1 MLILI
6 VLGSCVFLM
15 WPASLTETDIFIPV
29 KPEKIPDGLTLS
41 SPFPKGIEIRVSG
54 PKSTIK
60 TLKNHT
66 LQYILDLSGAEIG
79 DLAVPISKDVISLP
93 PDVTIIKINPSFLI
107 VSVEKEIIKIV
118 PVNVSL
124 LNKPAAGHI
133 ISKITAVPAS
143 VTLKGPQSQLDPI
156 KEIQTKPVDI
166 NGAFESFKKETTLDL
181 TEEIQNTIP
190 SETILV
196 EIAIQDKIDIRE
208 FQAIPVKG
216 VNTRYSYHISPAV
229 IEIKVKGPI
238 NELNKFDAS
247 INIKVHIDL
256 KELKPGI
263 YMKPAAILL
272 PVDITLIHVEPEIF
286 TVEIDNESTASE

>member
-93 PDVTIIKINPSFLI
+93 PDVTIMKINPSFLT

-143 VTLKGPQSQLDPI
+143 VTLKGPQ
-156 KEIQTKPVDI
+156 
-166 NGAFESFKKETTLDL
+166 
-181 TEEIQNTIP
+181 
-190 SETILV
+190 
-196 EIAIQDKIDIRE
+196 
-208 FQAIPVKG
+208 
-216 VNTRYSYHISPAV
+216 
-229 IEIKVKGPI
+229 
-238 NELNKFDAS
+238 
-247 INIKVHIDL
+247 
-256 KELKPGI
+256 
-263 YMKPAAILL
+263 ILL
-272 PVDITLIHVEPEIF
+272 KKYKTPSHLKQYL
-286 TVEIDNESTASE
+286 